1 MRAAAPVLDGAA
13 FLLGFN
19 RRFDPHVLALK
30 QKLESGALGA
40 LGYTFLSWMLTGW
53 IGA

>member
-1 MRAAAPVLDGAA
+1 
-13 FLLGFN
+13 
-19 RRFDPHVLALK
+19 LALTAWSIAVMAHI
-30 QKLESGALGA
+30 LRHALDIPVWAGALGA